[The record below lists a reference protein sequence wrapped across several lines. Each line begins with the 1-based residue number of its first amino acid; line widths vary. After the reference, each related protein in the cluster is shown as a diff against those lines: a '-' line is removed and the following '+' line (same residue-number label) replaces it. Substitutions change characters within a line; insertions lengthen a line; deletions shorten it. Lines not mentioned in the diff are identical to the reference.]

1 MQLHVQDLLNK
12 MKRRS
17 SEDDAVVIKAFIFS
31 KEAHQGQTRFSG
43 EEYFIHAYDVGLI
56 LAELGLD
63 ANTIAAGL
71 LHDTVEDGHVT
82 DDVIKKEFGHD
93 ICFLVQGVT
102 KLGKLKYQGV
112 ERHAENLRRLFV
124 AMSKDIR
131 VLFIKLADRLHNVR
145 TLEFVR
151 PDKQHRIAVE
161 TIDIY
166 ARLADRLGLGKLKEE
181 LEDRSFPYAFPA
193 EYKKV
198 KELLHIKSKENRAR
212 LEKTYRGVKR
222 ELAVNNLA
230 DAKVNYRIKGIYS
243 TFKKLREKGMDIE
256 KIYDIAALRV
266 ILPTVEQCYQAL
278 GIIHSNWQPV
288 PGRFK
293 DYIATPKPNG
303 YQSLHTTIFTG
314 DGGMVEVQ
322 IRTHQMHEEAEYGI
336 AAHFAYN
343 ELDKPQKGG
352 VIHDSLAWVRQLLN
366 WQKLLK
372 NDSSEQYMEH
382 LKTDIFRYQIFAFT
396 PKGDV
401 IELPEGSTPVDFA
414 YSVHSEIGNKM
425 VAAKVNNKIAP
436 LEEKLNNGDVV
447 EIITKKNG
455 RPHEKWLDYAQA
467 ALTKRHIRQGLLRL
481 KERPQL
487 NKEK

>member
-1 MQLHVQDLLNK
+1 MRLNVQELLNK
-12 MKRRS
+12 TKRHS
-17 SEDDAVVIKAFIFS
+17 PDDDALIRKAFIFS
-31 KEAHQGQTRFSG
+31 ERAHQGQTRFSG
-43 EEYFIHAYDVGLI
+43 EEYFIHAFSTAII

-71 LHDTVEDGHVT
+71 LHDTVEDGRVSEEA
-82 DDVIKKEFGHD
+82 IRKEFGGD
-93 ICFLVQGVT
+93 ILFLVQGVT

-151 PDKQHRIAVE
+151 PDKQHRIALE
-161 TIDIY
+161 TIDIF
-166 ARLADRLGLGKLKEE
+166 ARLADRLGLGRLKEE
-181 LEDRSFPYAFPA
+181 LEDRSFPYAYPDD
-193 EYKKV
+193 YKRV
-198 KELLHIKSKENRAR
+198 KGLLKERSEENRNR
-212 LEKTYRGVKR
+212 LEKTYRSIKR
-222 ELAVNNLA
+222 ELAINNLA

-266 ILPTVEQCYQAL
+266 IIGTAEQCYQAL

-322 IRTHQMHEEAEYGI
+322 IRTTKMHEEAEYGI
-336 AAHFAYN
+336 AAHFAYT
-343 ELDKPQKGG
+343 ELGKPSKGG
-352 VIHDSLAWVRQLLN
+352 VLHESLAWVRQLLN
-366 WQKLLK
+366 WQRKLK
-372 NDSSEQYMEH
+372 DDSSEQYIEN
-382 LKTDIFRYQIFAFT
+382 LKTDIFRYQLFTFT

-401 IELPEGSTPVDFA
+401 IELPDGSSPVDFA
-414 YSVHSEIGNKM
+414 YAVHTEVGNRM
-425 VAAKVNNKIAP
+425 TAAKINGKISTLNA
-436 LEEKLNNGDVV
+436 KLQNGDVV
-447 EIITKKNG
+447 EIVTKKSA
-455 RPHEKWLDYAQA
+455 RPHEKWLQYAHA
-467 ALTKRHIRQGLLRL
+467 ALTKRHIRQALLKL
-481 KERPQL
+481 EERPQL
-487 NKEK
+487 NKK